1 MLEQGTICLPANVYI
16 DYDDTLGVDCDQSPA
31 DVVSFI
37 VPFKCKL
44 KYVGC
49 TVTETCAGGTTTPEF
64 DFDLRPTAGSDTNRG
79 SADLGHLVLSTTA
92 AGKVMYDK
100 VAEGTILTP
109 GEEIVGELKVAATG
123 TSKAGHVR
131 PFVIVEPLAE
141 TMANLTDM
149 VETA

>member
-92 AGKVMYDK
+92 ADSSTG
-100 VAEGTILTP
+100 ALIENS
-109 GEEIVGELKVAATG
+109 AA
-123 TSKAGHVR
+123 
-131 PFVIVEPLAE
+131 AE
-141 TMANLTDM
+141 TVARLMG
-149 VETA
+149 TAVDTTYDLGAMIELPSTIAPASVTLKMLMIGE